1 MTKEKMNVHKALCEL
16 KILDSRITKE
26 VSGFT
31 PCGVTKAVAQR
42 CGSVPVPDFVND
54 VRSKY
59 DSINA
64 LISRRNAIKRAVTL
78 SNAITKVVIDG
89 VEYTVAEAIEM
100 KNHGLENL
108 NYLKHRIESCY
119 ADATYSITRGNNEL
133 DHKADE
139 YIKSVAGGDKKV
151 MPEEIQKMRDN
162 YVEPQ
167 TLQLVDP
174 LNSQKLIS
182 ELSNEIDKF
191 KAEVD
196 SALSVSNAM
205 TEIEIEY

>member
-1 MTKEKMNVHKALCEL
+1 MTNEKMNVHKALCEL
-16 KILDSRITKE
+16 KILDARITKE
-26 VSGFT
+26 VSGFN

-42 CGSVPVPDFVND
+42 CGSVPVPDFIED

-78 SNAITKVVIDG
+78 SNAVTKVVIDG

-108 NYLKHRIESCY
+108 NYLKRRIESCY
-119 ADATYSITRGNNEL
+119 ADATYSIIRGNNEL

-174 LNSQKLIS
+174 LNSQKIITTLTD
-182 ELSNEIDKF
+182 NIDKF
-191 KAEVD
+191 TSEVD

>member
-1 MTKEKMNVHKALCEL
+1 MTNEKMNVHKALCEL
-16 KILDSRITKE
+16 KILDSRIAKE
-26 VSGFT
+26 VANFA

-42 CGSVPVPDFVND
+42 CGSVPVPDFIED

-78 SNAITKVVIDG
+78 SNAVAKVVIDG

-108 NYLKHRIESCY
+108 NYLRHKIESCY
-119 ADATYSITRGNNEL
+119 ADATYSIARGNNEL

>member
-16 KILDSRITKE
+16 KILDARIAKE
-26 VSGFT
+26 ISEFT
-31 PCGVTKAVAQR
+31 SCGVTKAVAQR
-42 CGSVPVPDFVND
+42 CGGIPVPDFTNA

-59 DSINA
+59 DSISA
-64 LISRRNAIKRAVTL
+64 LVSRRNAIKRAVTL
-78 SNAITKVVIDG
+78 SNAVTKVIIDG
-89 VEYTVAEAIEM
+89 IEYTVAEAIEM
-100 KNHGLENL
+100 KNHGLDNL
-108 NYLKHRIESCY
+108 KRLRSRIESCY
-119 ADATYSITRGNNEL
+119 ADASHSMTRGNSEL
-133 DHKADE
+133 DYKADE

-167 TLQLVDP
+167 TFQLVDP
-174 LNSQKLIS
+174 LNSQKLIA
-182 ELSNEIDKF
+182 ELSDEIDKF
-191 KAEVD
+191 DAEVD